1 MPPAASP
8 TLRQRELAARLRELR
23 VRSGMSVADVAQ
35 RLLISPAKLSR
46 LETGA
51 RPPQLRDVRDLCTL
65 YDVPTAVVTELMTL
79 ARQAREP
86 GWWQRYDVIAETNT
100 FVGLEASAV
109 SVCSFES
116 SVIPGLLQTE
126 GYAAIVVKTLAP
138 MFPGVTAQ
146 PVVDLRRER
155 QERLLVESGPELWF
169 IVDEAALRRRIGG
182 PAVMKE
188 QLTSLLAATEIPNV
202 TLQVLPFETGVHAAL
217 QSNFGLL
224 ELPDGMGDI
233 VYVEGLIGFHF
244 LERPEEV
251 VRYRKAFD
259 QLRAA
264 ADGPERTKDR
274 LHQLISDT
282 YQ

>member
-65 YDVPTAVVTELMTL
+65 YEVPSTVVTELMTL

-109 SVCSFES
+109 SAYSFES

-126 GYAAIVVKTLAP
+126 GYAATVVKTLAP

-155 QERLLVESGPELWF
+155 QERLLVEGGPELWF
-169 IVDEAALRRRIGG
+169 IVDEAALRRQIGG
-182 PAVMKE
+182 RAVMKE

-202 TLQVLPFETGVHAAL
+202 TLQVLPFDTGVHAAL

-251 VRYRKAFD
+251 KRYRKAFD

-264 ADGPERTKDR
+264 ADGPERTRDR
-274 LHQLISDT
+274 LQQFIHDNYS
-282 YQ
+282 

>member
-23 VRSGMSVADVAQ
+23 VRSGMSVADVAA

-65 YDVPTAVVTELMTL
+65 YEVPSTVVTELMTL

-126 GYAAIVVKTLAP
+126 GYAGTVVKTLAP

-155 QERLLVESGPELWF
+155 QDRLLVDGGPELWF
-169 IVDEAALRRRIGG
+169 IVDEAALRRQIGG
-182 PAVMKE
+182 RAVMKE

-202 TLQVLPFETGVHAAL
+202 TLQVLPFDTGVHAAL